1 MQCSV
6 HFADA
11 ICAGY
16 AEAKNYLGAD
26 DDFIHLM
33 QSARDAPRQSGKVF
47 ILLASLRKRTG
58 IQPKNIDFI
67 PPAYYIMERNYFLE
81 KDVSK

>member
-16 AEAKNYLGAD
+16 AEAKIEPRGVVNVILDAICAGYAEAKALGYWVSVLD
-26 DDFIHLM
+26 DEM

-47 ILLASLRKRTG
+47 ILPASRCGLYR
-58 IQPKNIDFI
+58 DS
-67 PPAYYIMERNYFLE
+67 A
-81 KDVSK
+81 